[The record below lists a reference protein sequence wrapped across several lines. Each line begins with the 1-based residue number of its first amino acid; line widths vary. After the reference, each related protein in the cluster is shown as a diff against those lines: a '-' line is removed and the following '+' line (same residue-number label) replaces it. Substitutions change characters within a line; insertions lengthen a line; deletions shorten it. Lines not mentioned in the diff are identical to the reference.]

1 MLRGKIGLI
10 DCIGWARGK
19 QHVLKT
25 GNTWVWGKSDKL
37 KEQTQQNTSKY
48 LSKRSMEK
56 CDSKDR
62 NEQKI
67 IATFKNLERKFCLRK
82 LKMCAKWSFENISV
96 LYTLTFHVCLNCQN
110 LLQFFYFVNGS
121 FSKIGYFDC
130 IWNKLAL
137 WSTWYSF
144 EYFPCNK

>member
-1 MLRGKIGLI
+1 
-10 DCIGWARGK
+10 
-19 QHVLKT
+19 
-25 GNTWVWGKSDKL
+25 
-37 KEQTQQNTSKY
+37 
-48 LSKRSMEK
+48 MEK

-110 LLQFFYFVNGS
+110 LLQFFYFVNGMIQ
-121 FSKIGYFDC
+121 KYALFDS
-130 IWNKLAL
+130 I
-137 WSTWYSF
+137 
-144 EYFPCNK
+144 